1 MYIHVHVIYIVY
13 THVQQMY
20 IQLSH
25 FHSFCFLSF
34 TLDYSKCSSN
44 KEQPSPVNL
53 APPPPHSAMS
63 LSGSGKQDRVK
74 LAIQSEP
81 PLPPKQPLLLD
92 VAQNL
97 PLASIIRDVCV
108 QWNVE
113 NPKMYT
119 FKYADLPPSSAASA
133 SGRFG
138 YITEE
143 NRSKLKNGDILRLTL
158 TPPIAA
164 EGVYAKVRSKS
175 NDERTKAVND
185 LLKLS
190 KDYSFA
196 LEFIKLDGITCLTS
210 LVEAS
215 QLVNDVEI
223 EQLGNILGAFT
234 ELMEHGIVSW
244 DSLTENFVK
253 KLINFID
260 KSLMSHE
267 YFRPNVVSKSLSIL
281 ESIVLNS
288 SKFYQTVSN
297 ELSVSTPIPFLAK
310 SSQEVKYNTLAFIN
324 AMIAKAQNRH
334 DVMRELALNAFSRN
348 LHESILNHFH
358 GEVPQE
364 IAHELYV
371 YQCHV
376 MNMVEGRMK
385 MKFVSGDPKMEEDV
399 RLLPARAFPDEYSGH
414 KSRAP
419 ISDQHW
425 KQLGFVT
432 GDPQDE
438 FSETPPGILALDC
451 MVHFAKSKHDTF
463 TKLLFSYAECQ
474 CPFAQTSIALTKV
487 LCQIFRIGE
496 PPSDLGY
503 EFIPVLVWSEEP
515 FKEVFCIT
523 IQLIFKTWR
532 EMRASVLDLEKVMV
546 VVTKQITTVLQGGG
560 PSLTSF
566 DVFRQR
572 LFDLSYKKITQT
584 EESSQLLDE
593 NVLKSG
599 PVQELVEHIKPE
611 LMLLIRE
618 ERLRHLIEG
627 QSFPRSS
634 RRRDQY
640 FYCRLSQNHK
650 MLHFGDTTSATQAP
664 PIESLDKK
672 IQVSEMRL
680 EVGQNCPH
688 FATIK
693 RGHAATNIFSV
704 FYEGDEHLDFIAPN
718 ETVFNIWVDGLSS
731 LCGRMMPS
739 KASVE
744 DLETLMNM
752 ELKIRLLDIENVTI
766 PSGPPAIPKEPADYD
781 FYYKL
786 DN

>member
-1 MYIHVHVIYIVY
+1 MIDNRIVPPSTVVPVTPPTLY
-13 THVQQMY
+13 
-20 IQLSH
+20 
-25 FHSFCFLSF
+25 HSVMSM
-34 TLDYSKCSSN
+34 SSL
-44 KEQPSPVNL
+44 P
-53 APPPPHSAMS
+53 
-63 LSGSGKQDRVK
+63 GTGKQERVK

-97 PLASIIRDVCV
+97 PLTSIIRDVCV

-113 NPKMYT
+113 HPENYT
-119 FKYADLPPSSAASA
+119 FKYTELPPASSAASA

-143 NRSKLKNGDILRLTL
+143 NRNKLKNGDILRLAL

-164 EGVYAKVRSKS
+164 EGVYTKVKTKS
-175 NDERTKAVND
+175 GDEKSKAVND

-190 KDYSFA
+190 KDYAFA
-196 LEFIKLDGITCLTS
+196 LEFIKLDGITCLTG

-215 QLVNDVEI
+215 QLVNELEI
-223 EQLGNILGAFT
+223 MQLGNILGAFT

-260 KSLMSHE
+260 KSLTSNE
-267 YFRPNVVSKSLSIL
+267 YFRPSVVSKSLSIL

-288 SKFYQTVSN
+288 SKFYQTVGN

-310 SSQEVKYNTLAFIN
+310 SSVEVKYNTLAFIN
-324 AMIAKAQNRH
+324 AMITKAQNRH
-334 DVMRELALNAFSRN
+334 NVMRELAMNAFSRN

-371 YQCHV
+371 YQSHV
-376 MNMVEGRMK
+376 MNMVENRMK
-385 MKFVSGDPKMEEDV
+385 MKFVPGDPKMEEDL
-399 RLLPARAFPDEYSGH
+399 RLLPSRAFPDEYSSS
-414 KSRAP
+414 KSGAP

-425 KQLGFVT
+425 KQLGFMT

-438 FSETPPGILALDC
+438 FIDTPPGILPLDC
-451 MVHFAKSKHDTF
+451 MVHFAKAKHDTF
-463 TKLLFSYAECQ
+463 TKLLFSYAESQ

-487 LCQIFRIGE
+487 LCQLFRIGE

-503 EFIPVLVWSEEP
+503 EFIPVLVWNEEP

-523 IQLIFKTWR
+523 IQLLFKTWR
-532 EMRASVLDLEKVMV
+532 EMRASILDLEKVMV
-546 VVTKQITTVLQGGG
+546 VVSKQITTVLQGGG
-560 PSLTSF
+560 SSLTSF
-566 DVFRQR
+566 DIFRQR

-593 NVLKSG
+593 NVLKSK
-599 PVQELVEHIKPE
+599 PVQDLIASIKPE
-611 LMLLIRE
+611 LVQLIRE

-634 RRRDQY
+634 RRRDQF

-650 MLHFGDTTSATQAP
+650 VLHFGDTTSVTQAP
-664 PIESLDKK
+664 PIEALDKK

-688 FATIK
+688 FSTIK
-693 RGHAATNIFSV
+693 RGQAATFIFSI

-718 ETVFNIWVDGLSS
+718 ETVFNIWVDGLAA
-731 LCGRMMPS
+731 LCG
-739 KASVE
+739 KAMTSNASIE
-744 DLETLMNM
+744 DFDTLLNM
-752 ELKIRLLDIENVTI
+752 DLKIRLLDVENVTI
-766 PSGPPAIPKEPADYD
+766 PSGRPAIPKEPTDYD